1 MLPVAKCRN
10 AGGEAS
16 RALGGTVRVDARE
29 SPAARATIAVTD
41 ETHRAQARS
50 PRLRFNIEMRASA
63 IRRPSLRSVAAL
75 EPLGVPVFRLLWS
88 TWLTANLCM
97 WMTDVASAWT
107 MTTLTSTPIWVALVQ
122 SASTLPVF
130 LLGLPSGALADILDR
145 RRWLTATQFWLAAT
159 ATALCVVTALGWMT
173 SPLLLVLVFLNGIG
187 LALRWPVFSAIV
199 PELVPKT
206 QLASALALNGVAMN
220 LSRIVGPLLAG
231 ALIAS
236 AGSVWVFAL
245 NAVLSLCSGFLI
257 LRWRHEHRP
266 SPLGQERLLSAM
278 RVGVQ
283 FVRQSPRL
291 RAVLLRV
298 SIFFLHSTALL
309 ALLPLL
315 ARGLVGGDAGTF
327 TLLLASMGAGAI
339 IAVLAL
345 PRLRQRF
352 GRDGLVVGGTA
363 VQSAATAVM
372 AVAPNAWVAVPSML
386 AAGMA
391 WITVANSLAVSA
403 QMSLPN
409 WVRARGMASYQM
421 AIMGASALG
430 AALWGQVATTGSMRT
445 ALFSAAASGIL
456 VMLLAV
462 RYVRDVEDEEADL
475 SPAPSGWAAQPSGSP
490 PDDGRVVV
498 TVEYLIDPERADAF
512 IEVMEQT
519 RRVRLSEGAIGW
531 DLLRDIGEPAR
542 FVEEIVDE
550 SWTEHLRRFHRATA
564 ADIALRER
572 RLAFHQGAEPPVVT
586 RFVARR

>member
-1 MLPVAKCRN
+1 MPATFR
-10 AGGEAS
+10 
-16 RALGGTVRVDARE
+16 
-29 SPAARATIAVTD
+29 SPAALA
-41 ETHRAQARS
+41 
-50 PRLRFNIEMRASA
+50 
-63 IRRPSLRSVAAL
+63 
-75 EPLGVPVFRLLWS
+75 PLSVPVFRLLWS

-97 WMTDVASAWT
+97 WMTDVAAAWT

-145 RRWLTATQFWLAAT
+145 RRWLMATQFWLAAT
-159 ATALCVVTALGWMT
+159 AVALCAATALGLMT
-173 SPLLLVLVFLNGIG
+173 SPLLLVLVFANGVG

-199 PELVPKT
+199 PDLVAKE
-206 QLASALALNGVAMN
+206 QLASALALNGMAMN

-245 NAVLSLCSGFLI
+245 NAVLSLLSGFLI

-315 ARGLVGGDAGTF
+315 ARGLEGGDAGTF
-327 TLLLASMGAGAI
+327 TLLLACMGAGAI
-339 IAVLAL
+339 SAVLVL

-352 GRDGLVVGGTA
+352 GRDHLVVGGSV
-363 VQSAATAVM
+363 VQSAAMAVM
-372 AVAPNAWVAVPSML
+372 ALAPSAWIAVLAML

-421 AIMGASALG
+421 AIMGSSAIG
-430 AALWGQVATTGSMRT
+430 AALWGQVATVGTMQT

-456 VMLLAV
+456 LTLLAV
-462 RYVRDVEDEEADL
+462 RFVSDRGEEEVDM
-475 SPAPSGWAAQPSGSP
+475 SPAGAGWALQPPGAP
-490 PDDGRVVV
+490 PPEDGRVV
-498 TVEYLIDPERADAF
+498 TTIEYIVDPERAEAF
-512 IEVMEQT
+512 IDVMQQT
-519 RRVRLSEGAIGW
+519 RRARLSEGAIGW
-531 DLLRDIGEPAR
+531 ELLRDVAEPSR

-572 RLAFHQGAEPPVVT
+572 RIAFHQGDERPAVT
-586 RFVARR
+586 RYVARR

>member
-1 MLPVAKCRN
+1 MSTP
-10 AGGEAS
+10 
-16 RALGGTVRVDARE
+16 
-29 SPAARATIAVTD
+29 PP
-41 ETHRAQARS
+41 ETM
-50 PRLRFNIEMRASA
+50 P
-63 IRRPSLRSVAAL
+63 RPSRRAVSFRSVTAL
-75 EPLGVPVFRLLWS
+75 EPLSSPVFRLLWS

-97 WMTDVASAWT
+97 WMTDVAAAWT

-145 RRWLTATQFWLAAT
+145 RRWLMATQFWLAAT
-159 ATALCVVTALGWMT
+159 AIALCAVTALGLMT
-173 SPLLLVLVFLNGIG
+173 SPLLLVLVFANGIG

-199 PELVPKT
+199 PELVSRE

-245 NAVLSLCSGFLI
+245 NAVLSLLSGLLI
-257 LRWRHEHRP
+257 MRWRHEHRP
-266 SPLGQERLLSAM
+266 SPLGQERLLGAM

-315 ARGLVGGDAGTF
+315 ARGLAGGDAGTF
-327 TLLLASMGAGAI
+327 TLLLACMGAGAI
-339 IAVLAL
+339 ISVLAL
-345 PRLRQRF
+345 PRLRQRV

-363 VQSAATAVM
+363 VQSAATVVM
-372 AVAPNAWVAVPSML
+372 ALAPSAWVAVPAMIC
-386 AAGMA
+386 AGMA
-391 WITVANSLAVSA
+391 WITVANSLSVSA

-421 AIMGASALG
+421 AIRGSSALG
-430 AALWGQVATTGSMRT
+430 AALWGQVATLGTMQT
-445 ALFSAAASGIL
+445 ALFSAAASGVL
-456 VMLLAV
+456 LMLLAV
-462 RYVRDVEDEEADL
+462 RFVSDSTESDADL
-475 SPAPSGWAAQPSGSP
+475 SPARSGWAVLPSEAPLES
-490 PDDGRVVV
+490 GRVVT
-498 TVEYLIDPERADAF
+498 TVEYVVDPQRAEAF
-512 IEVMEQT
+512 VDVMQLT
-519 RRVRLSEGAIGW
+519 RRARLSEGAIGW
-531 DLLRDIGEPAR
+531 ELLRDIGEPAR

-586 RFVARR
+586 RYVARR

>member
-1 MLPVAKCRN
+1 M
-10 AGGEAS
+10 
-16 RALGGTVRVDARE
+16 
-29 SPAARATIAVTD
+29 
-41 ETHRAQARS
+41 
-50 PRLRFNIEMRASA
+50 RFNMEVRAIA
-63 IRRPSLRSVAAL
+63 IPKPSLRSMTAL
-75 EPLGVPVFRLLWS
+75 EPLSVPVFRLLWS

-107 MTTLTSTPIWVALVQ
+107 MTTLTRTPIWVALVQ

-159 ATALCVVTALGWMT
+159 ATALCAVTALGWMT
-173 SPLLLVLVFLNGIG
+173 TPLLLVLVFLNGIG

-245 NAVLSLCSGFLI
+245 NAVLSLLSGFLI

-327 TLLLASMGAGAI
+327 TLLLACMGAGAI

-345 PRLRQRF
+345 PRLRQAF
-352 GRDGLVVGGTA
+352 GRDALVVGGTA
-363 VQSAATAVM
+363 VQSSATAVM
-372 AVAPNAWVAVPSML
+372 AVAPNAWVAVPAML

-445 ALFSAAASGIL
+445 ALFSAAVSGVL

-462 RYVRDVEDEEADL
+462 RYVRDIADEEADL
-475 SPAPSGWAAQPSGSP
+475 SPAPSGWAVLPSGTP
-490 PDDGRVVV
+490 GDDGRVVV
-498 TVEYLIDPERADAF
+498 TVEYLIDPDRADAF
-512 IEVMEQT
+512 IEVMQQT
-519 RRVRLSEGAIGW
+519 RRVRLSEGAIAW

-564 ADIALRER
+564 HDIALRER

-586 RFVARR
+586 RYVVKR